1 MAGLKDFIPCSD
13 DLNIGGA
20 DDLVYF
26 MPACEFTGSPKSK
39 DKLST
44 PVTTAG
50 ASVEVGEA
58 YATVTTVGK
67 GYWRK
72 LLCVPGTVEIDTN
85 DEGEEG
91 TFAGVN
97 TLKAKVRGFNSAAK
111 ELFELLGGT
120 SGIVFLVGDKSDS
133 LLHEIGTPVA
143 PAVKK
148 SLKGGLMSKSRG
160 FEFEMKATGRAPRTV
175 DPVAFPLDIVPNT

>member
-20 DDLVYF
+20 DDVVYF

-58 YATVTTVGK
+58 YPTVTTAGK

-72 LLCVPGTVEIDTN
+72 LLCVPGTVEIETN
-85 DEGEEG
+85 DEGEAG
-91 TFAGVN
+91 TLAAVN
-97 TLKAKVRGFNSAAK
+97 TLKGKVRGFSSAAK
-111 ELFELLGGT
+111 EFMELLGSN
-120 SGIVFLVGDKSDS
+120 SGIVFLVSDKSDS
-133 LLHEIGTPVA
+133 LLHEVGTPTA

-148 SLKGGLMSKSRG
+148 TVKGGLMSKSRG
-160 FEFEMKATGRAPRTV
+160 FDFEMEAKGRAPRTV
-175 DPVAFPLDIVPNT
+175 DPVAFPLDFVPNT